1 MPSVVNHGPA
11 SGQADL
17 AVIDSPQAATTLLDP
32 LRARLLAALTEPGSA
47 TTIAT
52 RLGLTRQ
59 QANYHLRALEP
70 AGLLELVELRQRRGF
85 TERVVRA
92 TARGYVVSP
101 AVLGALA
108 ADPARIDRLSAR
120 YLIAVAARAVR
131 EVAGMLQAATAAD
144 KQLPTLTIDTDLRL
158 ASAATRAAFT
168 AELADAVRTLVGKY
182 HDEAATGGRWHR
194 LVLTAYPTPPEEE
207 S

>member
-59 QANYHLRALEP
+59 QANYHLRALET